1 MNDCREDRLDNR
13 ADLDAAK
20 VRIQEAYEH
29 TPPHSPQPK
38 PAPEN
43 PEVAQLTEVLA
54 RLAGIGERAKADL
67 GHPFEEGVTHDLLLV
82 REYRKSDW
90 MRIRNE
96 LKLAG
101 VLIGELEKHLKQK
114 TIVVQCLL
122 AAAARQANHTEHPYQ
137 VWNGKMTW
145 MKPDNT
151 GQHVPIPLCNF
162 QAEII
167 AETVIDDGAE
177 CRRRIDIS
185 GQLVSGK
192 TLPVISIS
200 AREFNGMGWV
210 SEYWG
215 TEPLVNAGMSTK
227 DHLRCAIQSLS
238 PPISRHEIFAH
249 TGWRQFGD
257 QWRYL
262 SASGAWGAEG
272 LDTSC
277 TVELP
282 GTLKDYALQ
291 ALDSPTTAIQASL
304 EMLAIAPLAF
314 SVPLFLL
321 PYRAVLA
328 TVLPGDFSLFMS
340 GPTGSRK
347 TEVAAIVQG
356 HFGATW
362 HGKHLP
368 AAWSSTGNSLERQAF
383 LAKDAVLVVDDFCP
397 TGTTQDIARYHREAD
412 RLLRAQGN
420 RAGRGRMRADGS
432 LAPEYF
438 PRGIVVATG
447 EDVPRGQSLRGRMLI
462 LEISSD
468 TINLPVL
475 TRMQRAAT
483 EGLLAG
489 ATGVFCQWLAPRL
502 DQLAAALPVRYREQR
517 DVIVQGQT
525 HARHPTTLA
534 GLTVTAEVFAQ
545 FATDHGVVLAADW
558 LDTLQTALRE
568 LGADQAQFLQAED
581 PAARFMQLIYTALSS
596 GRCHVKPL
604 DGLPPSLIMDMTGL
618 GWKLRTYGSAEGERQ
633 EWEPQGHCIGRFEE
647 GSIYLLPDAAYAAAQ
662 RLANEQGCALT
673 VSEPTLRKALGAR
686 GWLLSKNQGRDAR
699 LTIRKRLPDG
709 SSPRFLHVANPACKN
724 TGNSGNSGNTDTQ
737 PFEEHDKN
745 RVPTVPATGNGN
757 HHRELD
763 REQLGDSKPLNIEK
777 MNEVVPTVPT
787 IPGQNHAR
795 LDRSDQL
802 QEVAPP
808 TSVHLSEDAQN
819 TWNVLKLYRGAERI
833 EILGRKVGGWPQ
845 GRTIVAIQEL
855 ERHGMVRKTGDL
867 VAPLMLEGR

>member
-1 MNDCREDRLDNR
+1 MNDCREDRLDHR
-13 ADLDAAK
+13 ANLDAAK
-20 VRIQEAYEH
+20 ARIQEAYEH

-38 PAPEN
+38 PALEK
-43 PEVAQLTEVLA
+43 PEVAQLTEALT
-54 RLAGIGERAKADL
+54 RLAGIGERAKADP

-82 REYRKSDW
+82 RDYRKSDW

-101 VLIGELEKHLKQK
+101 VLIGELEQHLKE
-114 TIVVQCLL
+114 TIAIQCLL
-122 AAAARQANHTEHPYQ
+122 ATAARQTNHTENPYQ
-137 VWNGKMTW
+137 VLNSKMTW

-162 QAEII
+162 QAAII

-177 CRRRIDIS
+177 RKRRVDIG
-185 GQLVSGK
+185 GQLASGEP
-192 TLPVISIS
+192 LPVISI
-200 AREFNGMGWV
+200 AAKEFGGMGWV
-210 SEYWG
+210 SEHWG
-215 TEPLVNAGMSTK
+215 TEALVNAGMSIK

-238 PPISRHEIFAH
+238 PPVSRHEIFAH
-249 TGWRQFGD
+249 TGWRKFGD
-257 QWRYL
+257 QWKYL

-291 ALDSPTTAIQASL
+291 TLDSPTTAIQASL

-328 TVLPGDFSLFMS
+328 TVLSGDFSLFMS

-347 TEVAAIVQG
+347 TEVAAIIQSY
-356 HFGATW
+356 FGANW

-475 TRMQRAAT
+475 TQMQRAAT

-489 ATGVFCQWLAPRL
+489 TTGVFCQWLAPRL

-534 GLTVTAEVFAQ
+534 GLIVTAELFAQ

-568 LGADQAQFLQAED
+568 LGADQAQFLRAED
-581 PAARFMQLIYTALSS
+581 PATRFMQLIYTALSS

-604 DGLPPSLIMDMTGL
+604 DGLPPSLTMDMTGL

-633 EWEPQGHCIGRFEE
+633 EWEPQGFCIGRFEY
-647 GSIYLLPDAAYAAAQ
+647 GALYLLPDAAYAVAQ
-662 RLANEQGCALT
+662 RFASEQGSALT
-673 VSEPTLRKALGAR
+673 VSEPALRKALDAR
-686 GWLLSKNQGRDAR
+686 NWLLSKNQGRDAR

-709 SSPRFLHVANPACKN
+709 SSPRFLHIRNLAGKN
-724 TGNSGNSGNTDTQ
+724 TGNSGNNGNTDTQ
-737 PFEEHDKN
+737 LFEEHDKN
-745 RVPTVPATGNGN
+745 PVPTVPATGNSN

-763 REQLGDSKPLNIEK
+763 REQPSNFNSLNIEHI
-777 MNEVVPTVPT
+777 NEEIPTVPT
-787 IPGQNHAR
+787 IPGQIYAR
-795 LDRSDQL
+795 LDRSDQP

-833 EILGRKVGGWPQ
+833 AVLAQHKLHWPQ
-845 GRTIVAIQEL
+845 SRVICAIQEL
-855 ERHGMVRKTGDL
+855 QTQGMAELQGDL
-867 VAPLMLEGR
+867 VKPVQRGVA